1 MVTKAATKSPSNKGS
16 RRIDEGAQTT
26 MALAEAP
33 QEKKARTR
41 HPELAFVRWATGML
55 VNFHQ
60 IPEEDVKVRK
70 SPFSDARTIYVR
82 YRGRAL
88 PPITT
93 EDDLRAVV
101 RQIMLS
107 E

>member
-1 MVTKAATKSPSNKGS
+1 M
-16 RRIDEGAQTT
+16 TT
-26 MALAEAP
+26 ETR
-33 QEKKARTR
+33 EVSTTNGTRTRTR

-55 VNFHQ
+55 INFHH